1 MEFDIQGSLLFQ
13 PRDEPEESISITDS
27 LLFSQ
32 SEIPGSSS
40 SLHFTES
47 QKEQP
52 HIEKPEKSRPEG
64 SKTARLLNGKEVY
77 LKKRSPKPVNVD
89 YSDTILDMDKLHEQ
103 VERRRT
109 IREATDEVRRSR
121 IGEKSENPK
130 EQLLNRV
137 WTEKYRPST
146 FIDLCPAGNERN
158 YRTIMHW
165 LRTKDKAKKVLLI
178 HGPPGVGKTAA
189 AHALA
194 NHAGYGVYEVNAA
207 NALDSDR
214 TESSGGAF
222 SRQIS
227 KLRLRMKN
235 ALTLNDVTC
244 LDRPTCLVIDEVDC
258 AANANDIVRV
268 ISELVNSKKKP
279 VLRPIICIA
288 NDAFTG
294 KAMEKLR
301 SLCELVGFRRPVAT
315 AKSGPG
321 RTQRVNVSAQKAVK
335 EYLMEISNKEGLGM
349 DRKEIAEVFE
359 VCEGD
364 MRACINQMQF
374 SGRKLDKALFVG
386 ANPAINALKDKNIT
400 WFALV
405 DRLFARDQRLSKDED
420 ALNIYDLLLS
430 GEGASS
436 ASLDKVVRGCFN
448 RYLEA
453 THFQDDSLMRPAEIS
468 DWLHYYDIF
477 HSRPGG
483 DPIGYSTVAPLK
495 FWSLFSEIDPPRN
508 QENVIVPNAKSLDFE
523 TLERTKQN
531 KAIVQSISEHV
542 PISLK
547 LSCSTNAEFFACQF
561 LPMLDQMLS
570 PAVGSSRVK
579 LTLRIGEQRVIEKA
593 ALIVKQLDLRL
604 ETLKN
609 IETGNVSL
617 AFGPNWDTITVYET
631 DSAPTPL
638 SQKCKVLNTK
648 RSWLFPLLQAELELR
663 MAAKVK
669 RVAQRAAPKEVK
681 PKRQRVCVS
690 APDFYTPKY
699 VSANGEKSE
708 SVDPASNAEDENGE
722 DDDHEAKKTTRIWV
736 KYNEG
741 FSNAVR
747 KNIGWVDL
755 WA

>member
-13 PRDEPEESISITDS
+13 PRDEPEESISISDS

-32 SEIPGSSS
+32 SEIPGESS
-40 SLHFTES
+40 SLHFVES
-47 QKEQP
+47 QREEHP
-52 HIEKPEKSRPEG
+52 HVEKAEKTRPAD
-64 SKTARLLNGKEVY
+64 SKIARLLSGKEVY

-109 IREATDEVRRSR
+109 TREAVDEVRRSR
-121 IGEKSENPK
+121 IGEKAKSPGEGLP
-130 EQLLNRV
+130 QGV
-137 WTEKYRPST
+137 WTEKYRPSS

-158 YRTIMHW
+158 YRTVMHW
-165 LRTKDKAKKVLLI
+165 LRTKDKAKKVLLV
-178 HGPPGVGKTAA
+178 HGPTGVGKTAA
-189 AHALA
+189 VHALA
-194 NHAGYGVYEVNAA
+194 KQAGYGVYEVNAA

-214 TESSGGAF
+214 SESSANAF
-222 SRQIS
+222 SRQLS
-227 KLRLRMKN
+227 KLRLRMRN

-244 LDRPTCLVIDEVDC
+244 MDRPTCLVIDEVDC

-268 ISELVNSKKKP
+268 ISELVHSKKTP

-321 RTQRVNVSAQKAVK
+321 KTQRVNVSAQKAVK

-349 DRKEIAEVFE
+349 DRKEISEMFE

-374 SGRKLDKALFVG
+374 SGRRLDKALFLGV
-386 ANPAINALKDKNIT
+386 NPTVASLKEKNMS

-405 DRLFARDQRLSKDED
+405 DRLFARDQKLSKDED
-420 ALNIYDLLLS
+420 ALNIYDLLFS
-430 GEGASS
+430 GDGASGS
-436 ASLDKVVRGCFN
+436 SLDKVVRGCFN

-453 THFQDDSLMRPAEIS
+453 THLQDDSLVRPAEIS
-468 DWLHYYDIF
+468 DWLHYYEIF

-483 DPIGYSTVAPLK
+483 DPIGYSTLAPLK

-508 QENVIVPNAKSLDFE
+508 QDNIIVPNAKSLDFE
-523 TLERTKQN
+523 TLERSKQN
-531 KAIVQSISEHV
+531 KAIVQFIVDSIPV
-542 PISLK
+542 GLK
-547 LSCSTNAEFFACQF
+547 LSCSANADFYACHF

-570 PAVGSSRVK
+570 PGVGSSRVK
-579 LTLRIGEQRVIEKA
+579 LTLRIGEQRILEKA
-593 ALIVKQLDLRL
+593 AHIVKQLDLRL

-631 DSAPTPL
+631 ESAPMPL
-638 SQKCKVLNTK
+638 GQKCKLLNTK
-648 RSWLFPLLQAELELR
+648 RGWLFPLLQAELELY

-669 RVAQRAAPKEVK
+669 NVARRAAPEEPK
-681 PKRQRVCVS
+681 PKRQRVYVT
-690 APDFYTPKY
+690 APEYWRKKGTS
-699 VSANGEKSE
+699 VEKSE
-708 SVDPASNAEDENGE
+708 RADQASAAQDNEDEN
-722 DDDHEAKKTTRIWV
+722 DDHEAKRTARIWV
-736 KYNEG
+736 RYNEG